1 MVQLFY
7 IFVRHTEKH
16 RNVMKA
22 KTTAKLLAL
31 LGFSTAAN
39 SCEALSEIGGG
50 GGLVMYGSPS
60 ASYEFNIE
68 VKDVNDGKPIEG
80 IRVSLLERGYY
91 HNSATQERE
100 EVIDTLAKGL
110 TNAQGKVVL
119 KHGGHPIFYDKAEFA
134 AEDVDGS
141 ENGEYNSNNVEIK
154 IERNEFVDNDDNSW
168 SLGKVTKDITLKLTK
183 K

>member
-1 MVQLFY
+1 
-7 IFVRHTEKH
+7 
-16 RNVMKA
+16 MKA

-50 GGLVMYGSPS
+50 GGLCMYGSPS
-60 ASYEFNIE
+60 ASYEFNIDVE
-68 VKDVNDGKPIEG
+68 DVNDGKPIEG

-91 HNSATQERE
+91 HNSTTQERE
-100 EVIDTLAKGL
+100 ETVDTLARGL
-110 TNAQGKVVL
+110 TNVQGKVVL
-119 KHGGHPIFYDKAEFA
+119 KYGGSPINYDKAEFA
-134 AEDVDGS
+134 ADDIDGS

-154 IERNEFVDNDDNSW
+154 IDRNEFVDDDDNSW
-168 SLGKVTKDITLKLTK
+168 SWGKVTKDITLKLTK